1 MREEDGQGGVEN
13 ERESNERDLLIE
25 GTIMGLGRN
34 LVLKEIRGIHKNDP
48 S

>member
-1 MREEDGQGGVEN
+1 MREEDGPVGVEN
-13 ERESNERDLLIE
+13 EGNERDLLIG
-25 GTIMGLGRN
+25 GTIMGLERN